1 MTHQESVKTL
11 ASERYLLEE
20 MTELERHA
28 FEDHFFDCADCA
40 EDVRAGAYLREGAR
54 SGLVAANASSSVVA
68 FPSRPASRRLPTFIP
83 WAAAASLALVAGY
96 QALLLNTGSGP
107 RLEPQALAPV
117 TLRPASRGADPIV
130 VIDGDT
136 PVALAIDV
144 NIGANNSAN
153 NDRPAGEL
161 SYDLRTIDGA
171 GSSSSIVSGRAPA
184 PEAGAPLFLLV
195 PGASLP
201 APGRYLLRVTDDTG
215 QTIGE
220 YRFAANTR

>member
-1 MTHQESVKTL
+1 MTHQESVNTL

-28 FEDHFFDCADCA
+28 FEEHFFDCADCA
-40 EDVRAGAYLREGAR
+40 EDVRVGAYLREGAR
-54 SGLVAANASSSVVA
+54 AGLLGPAVKTSSSVLA
-68 FPSRPASRRLPTFIP
+68 FPSKPAPRPLSTFIP

-130 VIDGDT
+130 VIDGDK

-144 NIGANNSAN
+144 NMAANSA
-153 NDRPAGEL
+153 RPAAEL
-161 SYDLRTIDGA
+161 SYDLRTIDGPSI
-171 GSSSSIVSGRAPA
+171 SSAIFSGRAPA
-184 PEAGAPLFLLV
+184 PEAGAPLLLLV

-201 APGRYLLRVTDDTG
+201 APGRYLLMVTDDTG
-215 QTIGE
+215 QAIGE
-220 YRFAANTR
+220 YRFAAKTR

>member
-1 MTHQESVKTL
+1 MSRSFPCQRFAV
-11 ASERYLLEE
+11 
-20 MTELERHA
+20 
-28 FEDHFFDCADCA
+28 
-40 EDVRAGAYLREGAR
+40 VGA
-54 SGLVAANASSSVVA
+54 
-68 FPSRPASRRLPTFIP
+68 T
-83 WAAAASLALVAGY
+83 LALVAGY
-96 QALLLNTGSGP
+96 QALFLSTGSGP

-117 TLRPASRGADPIV
+117 TLRPASRGADPMV

-136 PVALAIDV
+136 PVTLAIDV
-144 NIGANNSAN
+144 NIGANSSAN
-153 NDRPAGEL
+153 TDRPAGEL
-161 SYDLRTIDGA
+161 SYDLRTIDGP
-171 GSSSSIVSGRAPA
+171 GSSSISSSVVSGRAPV

>member
-28 FEDHFFDCADCA
+28 FEEHFFDCADCA

-54 SGLVAANASSSVVA
+54 SGLVTAHASSSVVA
-68 FPSRPASRRLPTFIP
+68 FPSKPAPRRLSTFIP
-83 WAAAASLALVAGY
+83 WAAAASLALVSGY
-96 QALLLNTGSGP
+96 QALSTGSGP
-107 RLEPQALAPV
+107 RLEPQALTPV
-117 TLRPASRGADPIV
+117 TLRPATRGADPIV

-136 PVALAIDV
+136 PVALVIDV
-144 NIGANNSAN
+144 NIGANNNAN
-153 NDRPAGEL
+153 NDQPAGEL
-161 SYDLRTIDGA
+161 SYDLRTIDGP
-171 GSSSSIVSGRAPA
+171 GSNSIVSGRAPA

-201 APGRYLLRVTDDTG
+201 APGRYLLKVTDDTG
-215 QTIGE
+215 QAIGE
-220 YRFAANTR
+220 YRFAAKIR

>member
-28 FEDHFFDCADCA
+28 FEEHFFDCADCA

-54 SGLVAANASSSVVA
+54 SGLVTAHASSSVVA
-68 FPSRPASRRLPTFIP
+68 FPGKPASRQLPTFIP
-83 WAAAASLALVAGY
+83 WAAAASLALVSGY
-96 QALLLNTGSGP
+96 QALFLSTGSGP
-107 RLEPQALAPV
+107 RLEPQALTPV
-117 TLRPASRGADPIV
+117 TLRPATRGAEPV
-130 VIDGDT
+130 VLVDGDT
-136 PVALAIDV
+136 PVALVIDV
-144 NIGANNSAN
+144 NIGANNNAN

-161 SYDLRTIDGA
+161 AYDLRTIDGP
-171 GSSSSIVSGRAPA
+171 GSNSIVSGRAPA

-201 APGRYLLRVTDDTG
+201 APGRYLLKVTDDTG
-215 QTIGE
+215 QAIGE
-220 YRFAANTR
+220 YRFAAKTR

>member
-1 MTHQESVKTL
+1 MTHQESVATL

-28 FEDHFFDCADCA
+28 FEEHFFDCADCA

-96 QALLLNTGSGP
+96 QALFLSTGSGP

-136 PVALAIDV
+136 PVTLAIDV
-144 NIGANNSAN
+144 NLGANSSAN
-153 NDRPAGEL
+153 TDRPAGEL
-161 SYDLRTIDGA
+161 SYDLRTIDGP
-171 GSSSSIVSGRAPA
+171 GGSSIVSGRAPA

-201 APGRYLLRVTDDTG
+201 APARYLLRVTDDTG

-220 YRFAANTR
+220 YRFAASTR

>member
-28 FEDHFFDCADCA
+28 FEEHFFDCADCA

-54 SGLVAANASSSVVA
+54 SDLVTANASPSVVV
-68 FPSRPASRRLPTFIP
+68 FPGTPAARRLPAFIP
-83 WAAAASLALVAGY
+83 WAAAASLALVSGY
-96 QALLLNTGSGP
+96 QALFLGTGSGP
-107 RLEPQALAPV
+107 RLEPQALTPV
-117 TLRPASRGADPIV
+117 TLRPASRGAEPV
-130 VIDGDT
+130 VLVDGDT

-144 NIGANNSAN
+144 NIRANS
-153 NDRPAGEL
+153 DRPAAEL
-161 SYDLRTIDGA
+161 SYDLRTIDGLGA
-171 GSSSSIVSGRAPA
+171 GNSNSSIVSGRARA

-201 APGRYLLRVTDDTG
+201 APGRYLLRVTDAAG

-220 YRFAANTR
+220 YRFTANTR